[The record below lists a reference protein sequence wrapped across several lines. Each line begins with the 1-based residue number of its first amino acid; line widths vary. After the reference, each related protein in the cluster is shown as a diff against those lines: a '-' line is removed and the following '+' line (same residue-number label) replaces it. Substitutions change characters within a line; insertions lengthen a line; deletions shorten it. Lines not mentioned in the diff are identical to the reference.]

1 MKEIPPLSKEAAAD
15 PTKKQRIL
23 KARAR
28 ALAQEP
34 EERVS
39 PENYLEVLEFSL
51 AYERYA
57 LETSLVREVHPLK
70 EFTPL
75 PCTPP
80 FILGIINLRGQ
91 ILAVIDLK
99 RFFNLPE
106 RGLSDL
112 NKVIILGRGSLEVGL
127 LADAVAGVRAIPMSE
142 LQASLPTLEG
152 LSPDYLKG
160 ITPEALIV
168 LDGEKILADPRLI
181 VHEEVELQ
189 TKEEKRTTP

>member
-1 MKEIPPLSKEAAAD
+1 MKEKLPLSKAAGSA
-15 PTKKQRIL
+15 PQEKPQIF

-28 ALAQEP
+28 ALAIELRKP
-34 EERVS
+34 AE

-51 AYERYA
+51 AYEKYA
-57 LETSLVREVHPLK
+57 LETSFVREVCPLK

-80 FILGIINLRGQ
+80 FVLGIINVRGQ

-106 RGLSDL
+106 KGLSDL
-112 NKVIILGRGSLEVGL
+112 NKVIILRRGRLEVGL
-127 LADAVAGVRAIPMSE
+127 LADAVTGVRPVPLPE
-142 LQASLPTLEG
+142 LQTSLPTLEG

-160 ITPEALIV
+160 ITSDALII
-168 LDGEKILADPRLI
+168 LDAEKILADPKLI
-181 VHEEVELQ
+181 VHEEVELPTQ
-189 TKEEKRTTP
+189 

>member
-1 MKEIPPLSKEAAAD
+1 MPPLSKTAEAGPAE
-15 PTKKQRIL
+15 KQRIL

-28 ALAQEP
+28 ALAQTP
-34 EERVS
+34 EERVE
-39 PENYLEVLEFSL
+39 PKDYFEVLEFSL

-70 EFTPL
+70 ELTPL

-80 FILGIINLRGQ
+80 FILGVINLRGQ
-91 ILAVIDLK
+91 ILAIIDLK

-106 RGLSDL
+106 KGLSDL
-112 NKVIILGRGSLEVGL
+112 NKVIILRRGRLEVGL
-127 LADAVAGVRAIPMSE
+127 LADAVAGVRTISWPE
-142 LQASLPTLEG
+142 VQAPLPTLEG

-160 ITPEALIV
+160 VTKEALII
-168 LDGEKILADPRLI
+168 LDAEKILGDPRLI

-189 TKEEKRTTP
+189 TR

>member
-1 MKEIPPLSKEAAAD
+1 MKEKPPLSKAAEAD
-15 PTKKQRIL
+15 PVEKQRIL
-23 KARAR
+23 QARAR

-34 EERVS
+34 DERAE

-70 EFTPL
+70 ELTPL

-99 RFFNLPE
+99 RFFDLPE
-106 RGLSDL
+106 KGLSDL
-112 NKVIILGRGSLEVGL
+112 NKVIILRRGRLEVGL
-127 LADAVAGVRAIPMSE
+127 LADAVAGVRALPLSE
-142 LQASLPTLEG
+142 LQTTLPTLEG

-160 ITPEALIV
+160 VTREALII
-168 LDGEKILADPRLI
+168 LDAEKILTDPRLI
-181 VHEEVELQ
+181 VHEEVELP
-189 TKEEKRTTP
+189 TK

>member
-1 MKEIPPLSKEAAAD
+1 MKETPPSSKAAETD
-15 PTKKQRIL
+15 SLEKQRIL
-23 KARAR
+23 KIRAKS
-28 ALAQEP
+28 LAQRLEERAEP
-34 EERVS
+34 EER
-39 PENYLEVLEFSL
+39 LEVLEFSL

-57 LETSLVREVHPLK
+57 LETSLVREVHPLR
-70 EFTPL
+70 ELTPL

-106 RGLSDL
+106 KGLSDL
-112 NKVIILGRGSLEVGL
+112 NKVIVLRRGRLEVGI
-127 LADAVAGVRAIPMSE
+127 LADTVAGVRLVPVPEM
-142 LQASLPTLEG
+142 QAQLPTLEG

-160 ITPEALIV
+160 VTSEALII
-168 LDGEKILADPRLI
+168 LDAEKILADPRLI

-189 TKEEKRTTP
+189 AKQEKRTSR

>member
-1 MKEIPPLSKEAAAD
+1 MKEIPPLSKAAGAD
-15 PTKKQRIL
+15 PIEKQRIL
-23 KARAR
+23 QARAR
-28 ALAQEP
+28 TLAQEL
-34 EERVS
+34 EKRAE
-39 PENYLEVLEFSL
+39 PENYFEVLEFSL

-57 LETSLVREVHPLK
+57 LETSLVREVYPLK
-70 EFTPL
+70 ELTPL

-106 RGLSDL
+106 KGLSDL
-112 NKVIILGRGSLEVGL
+112 NKVIILHRGRLEVGL
-127 LADAVAGVRAIPMSE
+127 LADAVVGVRAVAWPE
-142 LQASLPTLEG
+142 VQAPLPTLEG

-160 ITPEALIV
+160 VTREALII
-168 LDGEKILADPRLI
+168 LDAEKILTDPRLI

-189 TKEEKRTTP
+189 TK

>member
-1 MKEIPPLSKEAAAD
+1 MKEIPPSAKAAGAD
-15 PTKKQRIL
+15 PTEKPRIF

-28 ALAQEP
+28 ALAQESR
-34 EERVS
+34 ERAK

-57 LETSLVREVHPLK
+57 LETSFVREVHPLK
-70 EFTPL
+70 ELTPL

-106 RGLSDL
+106 KGLSDL
-112 NKVIILGRGSLEVGL
+112 DKVIILVRGRLEVGL
-127 LADAVAGVRAIPMSE
+127 LADAVAGVRAIPAPE
-142 LQASLPTLEG
+142 VQAPLPTLEG

-160 ITPEALIV
+160 VTREALII
-168 LDGEKILADPRLI
+168 LDAEKILTDPRLI
-181 VHEEVELQ
+181 VHEEVELP
-189 TKEEKRTTP
+189 TK

>member
-1 MKEIPPLSKEAAAD
+1 MKERSPLSEAAGVA
-15 PTKKQRIL
+15 PKEKQRIL
-23 KARAR
+23 KVRAR
-28 ALAQEP
+28 ALAQEL
-34 EERVS
+34 EERAE

-70 EFTPL
+70 ELTPL

-106 RGLSDL
+106 KGLSDL
-112 NKVIILGRGSLEVGL
+112 DKVIILRRGRLDVGL
-127 LADAVAGVRAIPMSE
+127 LADAVAGVRAIPAPE
-142 LQASLPTLEG
+142 VQAPPPTL
-152 LSPDYLKG
+152 
-160 ITPEALIV
+160 
-168 LDGEKILADPRLI
+168 
-181 VHEEVELQ
+181 
-189 TKEEKRTTP
+189 